1 MGRGVKRNTNLACK
15 KDRDV
20 DDDGEEDDW
29 DDMTDNSAETAPE
42 INKNYIVVGK
52 IVIIVVVV
60 S

>member
-1 MGRGVKRNTNLACK
+1 MVNRITNLACK